1 MNAETDSI
9 PLHQPED
16 INSVGSHRGSVPIK
30 KVAFVVALVFVL
42 IAAALGGA
50 RWYLNKNKAKDAAA
64 ALDNKPPVSDPIANV
79 NRDFGLG
86 AGGRGKSDPNR
97 TADEVAVQSGKPAA
111 APVAKA
117 NNGVPAIVPKATGA
131 TNTATS
137 DGSGMVP
144 RSYDRYAGDIS
155 LNVSTQPNGSAG
167 ANLSNLTRAAGLN
180 MSPTSPV
187 PSVDAIKAALERL
200 QGGGAAAPAA
210 GASLLGQAGASAPAG
225 VQNAQGAV
233 APLLRSTTTPRA
245 MAVKSIDENLV
256 IPKGWLIDCSL
267 RTRIVTEVSGFASC
281 LVNNPVY
288 SANGRTLL
296 IERFSEVEGEYVATA
311 QAGQRNI
318 YVVWSRIRKPGGI
331 TIDIDSPATDGLGT
345 AGLPGYVDNRWFER
359 IGSAYMLSLFKDVV
373 AYEIA
378 KSTVS
383 AGGGSTAGTI
393 VGAGVLSNSINT
405 SNSLAEKV
413 LQAGINIKPTI
424 YKNQGDRASIYV
436 ARDLDFSSVYD
447 VRKQP

>member
-1 MNAETDSI
+1 MNAEPDITT
-9 PLHQPED
+9 LHQPED

-42 IAAALGGA
+42 IAVALGGA
-50 RWYLNKNKAKDAAA
+50 RWYLSKNKVKDAAT
-64 ALDNKPPVSDPIANV
+64 ALENKPPASDPIANV

-86 AGGRGKSDPNR
+86 AGGRGKSDPNK
-97 TADEVAVQSGKPAA
+97 TAEDATAQSGKPAA
-111 APVAKA
+111 VPAAKQ
-117 NNGVPAIVPKATGA
+117 NNGVPAIVPKAGA
-131 TNTATS
+131 VNAAS
-137 DGSGMVP
+137 NDGSGTTT

-155 LNVSTQPNGSAG
+155 LNVSTQPNGVAG
-167 ANLSNLTRAAGLN
+167 GNLASLSRAAGLN

-200 QGGGAAAPAA
+200 QGGSTAAPAA
-210 GASLLGQAGASAPAG
+210 GGSLLGQAGVAAPAG

-233 APLLRSTTTPRA
+233 APLLRSTTTPRV

-281 LVNNPVY
+281 QVNRPVY

-311 QAGQRNI
+311 QAGQRSI

-413 LQAGINIKPTI
+413 LQAGINIKATI
-424 YKNQGDRASIYV
+424 YKNQGDRATIYV